1 MPHFVAKKRC
11 FYDGEMCEKG
21 QVVEFFQPVSAQ
33 SWDAMDEEGKALLVY
48 PEDAKKSPKAVEVFS
63 EEFNELKVIHEVL
76 LEDFESQKER
86 ISTIEQERDIALQS
100 VTELQN
106 ENKSLAKA
114 AEDATAQQVSIA
126 ELKQMVKDKENK
138 DVLEE
143 AIVKL

>member
-11 FYDGEMCEKG
+11 FYDGQMCEKG

-33 SWDAMDEEGKALLVY
+33 SWGAMDEEGKALLIY
-48 PEDAKKSPKAVEVFS
+48 PEDAKERPEAVEFFS
-63 EEFNELKVIHEVL
+63 DELEGLKVIHKVL
-76 LEDFESQKER
+76 LADFENQKER
-86 ISTIEQERDIALQS
+86 ISTIEQERDTALQS

>member
-11 FYDGEMCEKG
+11 FYDGQMCEKG

-33 SWDAMDEEGKALLVY
+33 SWGAMDEEGKTLLVY
-48 PEDAKKSPKAVEVFS
+48 PEDAKKSPEAVEVFS
-63 EEFNELKVIHEVL
+63 DEFEVLKVTHEVL
-76 LEDFESQKER
+76 FADFESQKER
-86 ISTIEQERDIALQS
+86 VSIIEQERDIALQS
-100 VTELQN
+100 VAELQN

-114 AEDATAQQVSIA
+114 AEDATAQLVSIA